1 MRALLIPAVIVWAM
15 FALVIG
21 MIYFVRMRSAVSSV
35 QRITGYRNVLGLL
48 LAGLICIA
56 ASLAFLA
63 LSSR

>member
-15 FALVIG
+15 FAMVIG

-35 QRITGYRNVLGLL
+35 QRITGYRNVLALL

-63 LSSR
+63 LSGR